1 MCRYLHLSCVNC
13 TAVHLQNINGNIAR
27 LSSMNLSVT
36 LALSYLVH
44 VHVDTQVQWEWQSE
58 CILSC
63 SFDPDPSAKNTFWE
77 LIVGVMVMRLGL
89 FGVSQ
94 VTVQRYCALPTL
106 RKAKM

>member
-44 VHVDTQVQWEWQSE
+44 VHVDTQVQ
-58 CILSC
+58 
-63 SFDPDPSAKNTFWE
+63 
-77 LIVGVMVMRLGL
+77 
-89 FGVSQ
+89 
-94 VTVQRYCALPTL
+94 
-106 RKAKM
+106 